1 MGDNERKGPVEIYIN
16 VIMGDV
22 TNSSV
27 VQGGTGNNASASI
40 EVPYDLLCTLLAHIQ
55 GLL

>member
-1 MGDNERKGPVEIYIN
+1 MSNNERKGPVEIYIN

-27 VQGGTGNNASASI
+27 VQGGTGNNASI